1 MSQTEAIQVKR
12 KRVRRLWRD
21 RHDSIRIEVSKS
33 DAAAWRAARKIARRL
48 GLSVGETL
56 LLGWPVLMRR
66 AIRAGIDPRELPVR
80 EAVKTTPPKK
90 PTPRVRDVRPQ

>member
-1 MSQTEAIQVKR
+1 MRR

-21 RHDSIRIEVSKS
+21 RHDSIRIEISKS
-33 DAAAWRAARKIARRL
+33 DAASWRSLRRVAKRL

-66 AIRAGIDPRELPVR
+66 AIRAGIDPSALPVR
-80 EAVKTTPPKK
+80 EAKAKTAPPKK

>member
-1 MSQTEAIQVKR
+1 M
-12 KRVRRLWRD
+12 
-21 RHDSIRIEVSKS
+21 
-33 DAAAWRAARKIARRL
+33 RAVAKRL

-66 AIRAGIDPRELPVR
+66 AIRAGIDPSALPVR
-80 EAVKTTPPKK
+80 AVKTTTPPKK